1 MSVLVKSALTLFPI
15 LPQRT
20 VISLVAAFEKGVIV
34 LQILL
39 FSLGKYEFRIVFNS
53 FVHVDLRCD
62 VYNITYS
69 TIL

>member
-1 MSVLVKSALTLFPI
+1 MSVLVKSALTLFPV
-15 LPQRT
+15 LPQGT
-20 VISLVAAFEKGVIV
+20 VVSLVATFEKGVIV

-39 FSLGKYEFRIVFNS
+39 FSLGKYKFGIMFNS
-53 FVHVDLRCD
+53 FVHVVLRCD